1 MKKAFY
7 IGVMFIFI
15 GVTVYRFVEDM
26 KPTDTPSFI
35 FADAF
40 LMLIP
45 LFLVLRKCWKE
56 MCEPDD

>member
-7 IGVMFIFI
+7 IVVMLIFI

-26 KPTDTPSFI
+26 KPTDTSSFV

-40 LMLIP
+40 LTLIP

>member
-15 GVTVYRFVEDM
+15 GVTVYRFVEDV

-56 MCEPDD
+56 M